1 VLSGPW
7 CLEWLSDQNHVE
19 AGVISSSKTRH
30 KNVTIS
36 HERQQIKKK
45 KANCV
50 LRHQLASLK
59 KVARMPS
66 KDRNIVLKELK
77 K

>member
-1 VLSGPW
+1 MLSGPW